1 MVPTASHAQAPL
13 PTHTVH
19 TESSRRHHTCQ
30 QILACGLD
38 MHAHHETKGT
48 THATS
53 TANEAV
59 VRFRHDIDCQATLA
73 HMTHMLRHGDTLFH
87 DTPLSKHTL
96 RGTRALSRTLG
107 APIPMG
113 TEGPTEN
120 RAASPLLM
128 LAQQPRMPASLGIMP
143 LLLPTNVVD
152 DGHQLVPAI
161 ETRLLPPVLVAQD
174 VVTDRDGLQ
183 LVLVA
188 PFAVRV
194 QKCESNA
201 LGPLAVAF
209 P

>member
-1 MVPTASHAQAPL
+1 MDRV
-13 PTHTVH
+13 
-19 TESSRRHHTCQ
+19 HTCQ
-30 QILACGLD
+30 QIMTCGLEI
-38 MHAHHETKGT
+38 HAHREKKGT
-48 THATS
+48 VHATR
-53 TANEAV
+53 TANEAG

-128 LAQQPRMPASLGIMP
+128 LAQQPRMPVSLGIMP
-143 LLLPTNVVD
+143 LLLPTNVAD
-152 DGHQLVPAI
+152 DAHQLVPAT
-161 ETRLLPPVLVAQD
+161 EPRLLLPVLFDQDIVA
-174 VVTDRDGLQ
+174 DRDGLQ

-188 PFAVRV
+188 PFAV
-194 QKCESNA
+194 
-201 LGPLAVAF
+201 L
-209 P
+209 